1 MRGSLAE
8 NALRVAQEKIVKGF
22 ARFVI
27 VPVLLAVP
35 AVSAAQDYPNR
46 PIRMVVPLAPGGG
59 ADLLARLIAQGSAER
74 LGRPVVVENRAGGGG
89 HIGADVVAKSPPDG
103 YTLMLGGIVHAIGM
117 SLYKKLPYDMAK
129 DLAPVIQGATF
140 PSMIL
145 VHPSLPVRSM
155 KELLALAKSRPGA
168 LNYGAGTGSPNH
180 LGIELLNVKMTHI
193 PYKGAG
199 PVVAD
204 LVAGHIHLASLG
216 LPTALTHL
224 RAGKLRVLAVTS
236 ETRSAQLPDV
246 PTVSESGVPGYHFTS
261 WYGVFAPA
269 GTPREIIAKLN
280 SEIAAGLKSPDVVS
294 KLNALGA
301 EVATTSPEEFG
312 RIVREEIVRWA
323 KVVQASGAKA
333 E

>member
-1 MRGSLAE
+1 MFKRIASLVVLPV
-8 NALRVAQEKIVKGF
+8 AL
-22 ARFVI
+22 
-27 VPVLLAVP
+27 VLPIAV
-35 AVSAAQDYPNR
+35 AAQDYPNR
-46 PIRMVVPLAPGGG
+46 PIRIVVPLAPGGG
-59 ADLLARLIAQGSAER
+59 ADLLARLVGQGLTER
-74 LGRPVVVENRAGGGG
+74 FGRPVVVENRAGGGG
-89 HIGADVVAKSPPDG
+89 HIGADVVVKSPPDG
-103 YTLMLGGIVHAIGM
+103 HTLMLGGIVHAIGM
-117 SLYKKLPYDMAK
+117 SLYKKLTYDMAK

-145 VHPSLPVRSM
+145 VHPSLPVRSV

-180 LGIELLNVKMTHI
+180 LGMELFDVKMTHI

-199 PVVAD
+199 PVVTD
-204 LVAGHIHLASLG
+204 LVAGHIHVASLG
-216 LPTALTHL
+216 LPTALGHL

-236 ETRSAQLPDV
+236 ATRSAQLPDV

-269 GTPREIIAKLN
+269 GTPREIVAKLN
-280 SEIAAGLKSPDVVS
+280 TEIAAGLKSPDVVA
-294 KLNALGA
+294 KLTALGA
-301 EVATTSPEEFG
+301 EVAITSPEEFG
-312 RIVREEIVRWA
+312 RIVRDEIARWA